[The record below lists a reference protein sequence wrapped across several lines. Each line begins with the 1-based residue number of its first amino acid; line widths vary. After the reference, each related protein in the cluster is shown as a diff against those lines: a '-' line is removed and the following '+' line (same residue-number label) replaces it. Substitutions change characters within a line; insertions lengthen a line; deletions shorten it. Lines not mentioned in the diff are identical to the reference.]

1 VSAVFSHG
9 RLRLYLLKLLDE
21 GAKHGYELIR
31 LLENRFHGLYAPS
44 AGTIYPRLARMEAD
58 GLITHTASGG
68 RKVYQITDLG
78 RAELQRRSNEVAE
91 LESEIHASVADLAD
105 LAEEIEAGVRGSVRD
120 LKRELRQ
127 ATRDAR
133 GSILDGVPGVEDW
146 ADWRDSWRGPDA
158 RGRRSAGDR
167 EDAGTGS
174 GAGPSAPGPSAA
186 GMGPRAA
193 EVERKAAE
201 LALEVSRLVALG
213 RASDSDLRVA
223 GTVLDSIRRKLRHIL
238 RG

>member
-1 VSAVFSHG
+1 MSAVFSHG

-58 GLITHTASGG
+58 GLISHTASGG
-68 RKVYQITDLG
+68 RKVYQITDEG
-78 RAELQRRSNEVAE
+78 RAELQRRSSEVAE
-91 LESEIHASVADLAD
+91 LESEIHASVADLAE

-127 ATRDAR
+127 ASRDAR
-133 GSILDGVPGVEDW
+133 GPLLDGMPGVDDW
-146 ADWRDSWRGPDA
+146 REWRDSWRGSNEA
-158 RGRRSAGDR
+158 RDPA
-167 EDAGTGS
+167 A
-174 GAGPSAPGPSAA
+174 SAPGSGPAA
-186 GMGPRAA
+186 ASGPASGPVAVGPLAA

-201 LALEVSRLVALG
+201 LAQEVTRLIALG

-223 GTVLDSIRRKLRHIL
+223 GTVLDSIRRKLRHVL

>member
-68 RKVYQITDLG
+68 RKVYEISDLG
-78 RAELQRRSNEVAE
+78 RAELQRRSAEVAE
-91 LESEIHASVADLAD
+91 LESEIHASVTDLAE

-133 GSILDGVPGVEDW
+133 GSIVDGVPGLEDW

-158 RGRRSAGDR
+158 SGRRSGDDR
-167 EDAGTGS
+167 AAPS
-174 GAGPSAPGPSAA
+174 GPGPGGAPGPL
-186 GMGPRAA
+186 AA

-201 LALEVSRLVALG
+201 LAQEVGRLVALG

-238 RG
+238 RGP